1 MPSGVLLLG
10 IQKTKN
16 AMLNDIF
23 TQIKDQWV
31 RAKHQKKHPFR
42 YVTLTTVAS
51 DCTPESR
58 TVVLRDFDAS
68 QLTFTIY
75 TDARSRKVKALQKH
89 PVVQL
94 LFYDHK
100 RLWQITVTARLKRM
114 GAAPTIYKQLPPP
127 SRKDYTTTA
136 APGTPIDHPD
146 HVHYKDENHFYA
158 LFFEAEKVESL
169 RLKRPH
175 HLRAVFE
182 RNDDWKGQF
191 LTP

>member
-51 DCTPESR
+51 DCPESR

-94 LFYDHK
+94 CFT
-100 RLWQITVTARLKRM
+100 ITSACGKL
-114 GAAPTIYKQLPPP
+114 Q
-127 SRKDYTTTA
+127 
-136 APGTPIDHPD
+136 
-146 HVHYKDENHFYA
+146 
-158 LFFEAEKVESL
+158 
-169 RLKRPH
+169 
-175 HLRAVFE
+175 
-182 RNDDWKGQF
+182 
-191 LTP
+191 